1 MGVYSNY
8 KKVRF
13 APHPSPLPD
22 TLAQR
27 PSTLVRAVH
36 VTCSHPLL
44 ELPSGSPSPNHA
56 ENSTSCLHSA
66 LNGTLGLG
74 PGIQGMQSVSVEGS
88 EQATKV
94 WHGCV
99 SSQGCCQADP
109 ELPQQRGFRVCDNR
123 LPLKGAL
130 SLLSSDE

>member
-1 MGVYSNY
+1 MEAYSNY

-13 APHPSPLPD
+13 APHPPRPPD

-27 PSTLVRAVH
+27 PSTLVRAAH

-66 LNGTLGLG
+66 LNWTLGLG
-74 PGIQGMQSVSVEGS
+74 PGIWGTQSVSVEGS
-88 EQATKV
+88 E
-94 WHGCV
+94 
-99 SSQGCCQADP
+99 
-109 ELPQQRGFRVCDNR
+109 
-123 LPLKGAL
+123 
-130 SLLSSDE
+130 